1 MTTQDELKSAA
12 ASAAAAMVE
21 NGMIVGLGSGTT
33 AAFAVTALAER
44 VAKGLSITG
53 IATSEKTA
61 ALARGLGITVAAL
74 DDYDRID
81 VTIDGADEVE
91 RGTLNV
97 IKGRG
102 GALLRE
108 KIVASAS
115 ERLVLVVDE
124 EKLVDRLCPEQQP
137 IPVEVETFGWKGTAS
152 RLRALGAS
160 LTQRITA
167 KGEAFVSDGGH
178 FILDCVF
185 PRFDSAR
192 KIERSLNDVVG
203 VVEHGLFIGMA
214 SEVVVGYRRND
225 ALNEVGVVCL
235 YPQVHAADDIPQS
248 SRSRL

>member
-1 MTTQDELKSAA
+1 MTTQDELKAAA
-12 ASAAAAMVE
+12 ASAAAAMVG
-21 NGMIVGLGSGTT
+21 NGMIVGLGSGST

-44 VAKGLSITG
+44 VAKGLAITG

-61 ALARGLGITVAAL
+61 AHARSLGITVAAL
-74 DDYDRID
+74 EDYERID

-124 EKLVDRLCPEQQP
+124 GKLVDQLCPKHQP

-152 RLRALGAS
+152 RLRALGAN
-160 LTQRITA
+160 LIQRRTA

-185 PRFDSAR
+185 PRFDSAG
-192 KIERSLNDVVG
+192 KIERSLNGVVG

-214 SEVVVGYRRND
+214 SEVIVGYRRNH
-225 ALNEVGVVCL
+225 ASNQIEVMSL
-235 YPQVHAADDIPQS
+235 YPQVNTPVDAAK
-248 SRSRL
+248 